1 MPDEWK
7 SAIITP
13 VFKQGAADNVENY
26 CPISLT
32 CVAGEIME
40 HLIAKQIYD
49 HLKSNELLSC
59 MQHGF
64 LKGKSTCTN
73 QLEAANDWTL
83 AVQNRKS
90 VTIAYIDFSRAFDT
104 VSHDKLLY
112 RLHSYG
118 IRGDILKWVRNDF
131 H

>member
-1 MPDEWK
+1 VPDEWK

-83 AVQNRKS
+83 AVQNR
-90 VTIAYIDFSRAFDT
+90 VCYHCIHRFQ
-104 VSHDKLLY
+104 
-112 RLHSYG
+112 
-118 IRGDILKWVRNDF
+118 
-131 H
+131 